1 MARKREVMLAD
12 GIHWFALPKAAAHIG
27 LTKKELTALALEDG
41 VRWSPDDFGQPG
53 WIAEP
58 DLVERRKAH
67 LEAER
72 ERAAKKAA
80 RIKRPLTDAQVNARN
95 RHKIKLDDYADIGTR
110 RGGGGGTGSL
120 HALRLN
126 VPSEPMPERPQLPG
140 DIERRKKLLGE
151 GEG

>member
-12 GIHWFALPKAAAHIG
+12 GIHWFALQKAAAHIG

-41 VRWSPDDFGQPG
+41 VRWRPDSYGQPG
-53 WIAEP
+53 WVAEP

-110 RGGGGGTGSL
+110 RSGGGYPAST
-120 HALRLN
+120 HTLRLN